1 MQVSRVHFGNHDSLT
16 ISQIISHGYFLEL
29 RIKILNLKYIVA

>member
-29 RIKILNLKYIVA
+29 RIKILNRKYIVA

>member
-1 MQVSRVHFGNHDSLT
+1 MQVSWAHFGNHDSLA

-29 RIKILNLKYIVA
+29 HIKILNRKYIVA